1 MENKLIDLLKELE
14 QFSVE
19 NDARVKNRAE
29 KMLNITPDTGP
40 FLVLLIRALNAK
52 RVLEIGTSNGY
63 STLWLAHAVRPLGG
77 VVTTVE
83 ISPLKADLAR
93 RNFARAQFNS
103 LINLEV
109 MDALDFLGKQPDE
122 VFDFVFL
129 DSYRVEYPVWW
140 RDLQRVITPG
150 ALLVCDN
157 ALTHAHEMKDFLAA
171 VHQTSG
177 YITSTVAVGHGQLVI
192 LKQR

>member
-19 NDARVKNRAE
+19 NDARVKDRAE

>member
-171 VHQTSG
+171 VHQTPG

-192 LKQR
+192 LKER